1 MIMNKKRRIAVRI
14 LAAIAFIALFLL
26 PVIGLM
32 ATEAGAGETAE
43 SASVHSGD
51 YVFFVVQ
58 NEDVPLAAVPMSDT
72 SSYIMWISLAFLAI
86 TIMSLYSAWYLSIR
100 RNIVEMSGKLSPA
113 DRRFFNDSRSFFHPI
128 RSYQLAKDAEDSVA
142 SMYIGQF

>member
-1 MIMNKKRRIAVRI
+1 MTKKRRIAVRI

-26 PVIGLM
+26 PVIGFM
-32 ATEAGAGETAE
+32 ATETDAGQTAE
-43 SASVHSGD
+43 SARAYSGD

-58 NEDVPLAAVPMSDT
+58 NDDVPLAAVPMTDT
-72 SSYIMWISLAFLAI
+72 SSYIMWVGLAFLAI
-86 TIMSLYSAWYLSIR
+86 TIMSVYSAWYLSIR
-100 RNIVEMSGKLSPA
+100 RNIVEMSGKLSPS

-142 SMYIGQF
+142 SMYLGRF